1 MKIRIEIQI
10 KEITM
15 LIRTTIA
22 ALALVL
28 ATASGSL
35 AAQKK
40 HSNDP
45 AYFAFASQPQ
55 AAQPQAQKRQHSTNA
70 TNDVY
75 DIRGQYVGS
84 DPDPTI
90 RAQLARDRAAD

>member
-1 MKIRIEIQI
+1 
-10 KEITM
+10 M

-22 ALALVL
+22 LALL
-28 ATASGSL
+28 LGSASGSL

-45 AYFAFASQPQ
+45 ASLAHASGSL
-55 AAQPQAQKRQHSTNA
+55 AAQNSGAWAAQRKHSTNPS
-70 TNDVY
+70 NDVY
-75 DIRGQYVGS
+75 DVRGNYVGS

-90 RAQLARDRAAD
+90 RAQIARDPAAD